1 MDFRQEFIEF
11 ALAQNVLRFG
21 EFKTKAGRLSPYFF
35 NAGLFNDGAALDR
48 LSQFYAKAILANGLE
63 IDMLF
68 GPAYKGIPL
77 VAVSA
82 LALAQAGRNLPF
94 AFNRKEVKDHG
105 DTGILLGSKLKD
117 GDRVVMIED
126 VTTSGK
132 SIEETFP
139 IIKAQADV
147 EIKGLMVSLNRM
159 ERGLSSDKSALH
171 EIKEKY
177 GIDARA
183 IVNMDEVVEHLYN
196 RPCQGQVVID
206 DEIKKAIDAYYKEY
220 GAR

>member
-1 MDFRQEFIEF
+1 MVQDH
-11 ALAQNVLRFG
+11 G
-21 EFKTKAGRLSPYFF
+21 GD
-35 NAGLFNDGAALDR
+35 AGL
-48 LSQFYAKAILANGLE
+48 
-63 IDMLF
+63 
-68 GPAYKGIPL
+68 
-77 VAVSA
+77 
-82 LALAQAGRNLPF
+82 
-94 AFNRKEVKDHG
+94 
-105 DTGILLGSKLKD
+105 LLGSKIKD
-117 GDRVVMIED
+117 GDRVVIIED